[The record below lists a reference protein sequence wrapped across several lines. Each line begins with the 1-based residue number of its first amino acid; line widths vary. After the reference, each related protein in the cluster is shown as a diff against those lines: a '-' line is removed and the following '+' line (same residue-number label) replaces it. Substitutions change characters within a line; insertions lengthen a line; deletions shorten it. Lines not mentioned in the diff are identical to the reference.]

1 MSRSPIAALAV
12 FLLTGAAQGQ
22 GLGTPFAPF
31 ENPVTAEKAVLGK
44 ILFWDEQLSTSNAI
58 ACGTCHQP
66 AHGGGDDR
74 FAIHPG
80 PDGAFG
86 STDDS
91 FGSPGVVRADAQGRF
106 THGGVFGLDEQVT
119 RRTAPS
125 VIGAAYFST
134 LRWDGLAT
142 ETFVDPG
149 TGQLK
154 IMFGGALE
162 HHAAGPPQNPVE
174 MSDEGTTWTAVA
186 ARIAGV
192 RPLALATDLP
202 ADVAAALAGD
212 PDYGELMRRA
222 FGDRTVS
229 SERIIYA
236 IATYQRTLVPDQS
249 PWDRYQAGDPTAL
262 RPNEIAGLQLFEG
275 IAGCAT
281 CHPAPLFSDGSFRNL
296 GLRPVDEDRGWQIA
310 TGDPI
315 DRGKFK
321 VPTLRNVGLRTRF
334 MHHGELTSLGSVV
347 DLYAA
352 GGGAFPDNRDPSLL
366 PFSLT
371 PTERSQLVA
380 FLRNALTDPRVAA
393 ELPPFDRPTL
403 AYERH
408 PARFGA
414 DHAGSGGFAPRALDD
429 APLFVG
435 GSYRLGVADALG
447 GSVAAFVL
455 STSPAPAGTTLG
467 PVPIHVSLTAPH
479 AVLPMPLSGSGPG
492 VGFATLQFEIP
503 ADPNLAGLPLL
514 HQILVVDPGAPGGL
528 AATSGG
534 GGAVFR
540 RP

>member
-1 MSRSPIAALAV
+1 MSRPPFAALAV
-12 FLLTGAAQGQ
+12 FLLTGVVAGQ

-31 ENPVTAEKAVLGK
+31 ENPVTAEKAILGK
-44 ILFWDEQLSTSNAI
+44 VLFWDEQLSSSNAM

-66 AHGGGDDR
+66 AHGGADDR
-74 FAIHPG
+74 AAIHPG

-86 STDDS
+86 SPDDS
-91 FGSPGVVRADAQGRF
+91 LGSPGVVRADSAGRF
-106 THGGVFGLDEQVT
+106 SHSSVFGLDEQVT
-119 RRTAPS
+119 RRIAPS

-162 HHAAGPPQNPVE
+162 HHAAGPPTNPVE
-174 MSDEGTTWTAVA
+174 MSDEGVTWNAIA
-186 ARIAGV
+186 ARLGTV

-202 ADVAAALAGD
+202 TDVATALAGD

-222 FGDRTVS
+222 FGDRAIT

-262 RPNEIAGLQLFEG
+262 RPNELAGLQLFEG
-275 IAGCAT
+275 TAGCAT

-296 GLRPVDEDRGWQIA
+296 GLRPVNEDRGWQIA

-321 VPTLRNVGLRTRF
+321 VPTLRNIGLRSRF
-334 MHHGELTSLGSVV
+334 MHHGAFTSLGAVV

-352 GGGAFPDNRDPSLL
+352 GGGTFPDNRDPALL

-408 PARFGA
+408 AGRFGA
-414 DHAGSGGFAPRALDD
+414 DHPGSGGIAPQALDD
-429 APLFVG
+429 APLLVG
-435 GSYRLGVADALG
+435 GPYRLGVADALG
-447 GSVAAFVL
+447 GSIAAFVL
-455 STSPAPAGTTLG
+455 STAQAPAGTALG
-467 PVPIHVSLTAPH
+467 PVPIHLSLTAPH
-479 AVLPMPLSGSGPG
+479 AILPFALAGSGPG
-492 VGFATLQFEIP
+492 NGFATLLFDIP
-503 ADPNLAGLPLL
+503 NDPNLAGLPLL
-514 HQILVVDPGAPGGL
+514 NQIFVVDPAASGGL

-534 GGAVFR
+534 GGTVFR

>member
-12 FLLTGAAQGQ
+12 FLLTGVVPGQ

-44 ILFWDEQLSTSNAI
+44 VLFWDEQLSTSNAM

-66 AHGGGDDR
+66 AHGGADDR
-74 FAIHPG
+74 TGTHPG
-80 PDGAFG
+80 PDGALG

-106 THGGVFGLDEQVT
+106 THSTVFGLEEQVT
-119 RRTAPS
+119 RRTAPT

-149 TGQLK
+149 SGQLK

-162 HHAAGPPQNPVE
+162 HHAAGPPVNAVE
-174 MSDEGTTWTAVA
+174 MSDEGSTWNAIA
-186 ARIAGV
+186 ARLATV

-212 PDYGELMRRA
+212 PDYGELVRRA
-222 FGDRTVS
+222 FGDRAIT

-249 PWDRYQAGDPTAL
+249 PWDRFQAGDPTAL
-262 RPNEIAGLQLFEG
+262 RPNELAGLQLFQG
-275 IAGCAT
+275 VAGCT
-281 CHPAPLFSDGSFRNL
+281 SCHPAPLFSDGSFRNL
-296 GLRPVDEDRGWQIA
+296 GLRPVDEDRGWQLA

-321 VPTLRNVGLRTRF
+321 VPTLRNAGLRSRF
-334 MHHGELTSLGSVV
+334 MHHGALTSLGEVV

-352 GGGAFPDNRDPSLL
+352 GGGSFADNKDPTLL

-380 FLRNALTDPRVAA
+380 FLRTGLTDPRVAA

-408 PARFGA
+408 SASFGA
-414 DHAGSGGFAPRALDD
+414 DHAGSGGFAPRSLDD
-429 APLFVG
+429 APLLVG
-435 GSYRLGVADALG
+435 GPYRLGVADALG
-447 GSVAAFVL
+447 GSLAAFVL
-455 STSPAPAGTTLG
+455 STARAPAGTSLG
-467 PVPIHVSLTAPH
+467 PVPIHVSLAAPH
-479 AVLPMPLSGSGPG
+479 AIFPLALSGVGAGNG
-492 VGFATLQFEIP
+492 VATLRFDVP
-503 ADPNLAGLPLL
+503 GDPSLAGLPLL
-514 HQILVVDPGAPGGL
+514 HQILVADPAAAGGL
-528 AATSGG
+528 ASTSGG